1 MVDILGT
8 STIGFNP
15 RTRKGCD
22 FQSDAEAGTLF
33 VSIHAPVKDATIL
46 LSVYQLRNICFNP
59 RTRKGCDSM
68 FMESFIDNIFS
79 I

>member
-1 MVDILGT
+1 MRQEQRQIELLDG
-8 STIGFNP
+8 GFNP

-22 FQSDAEAGTLF
+22 KNGGSDPG
-33 VSIHAPVKDATIL
+33 ATK
-46 LSVYQLRNICFNP
+46 SFNP